1 MHATK
6 DKFAKQSPSG
16 GWLLAETLVALG
28 LIGMLLTGLSLAQ
41 IGFRKFNAYQLVRQ
55 QCLAAA
61 QAELDSFTATGKAI
75 AREDFKRLWPGLD
88 VRIEQTAGRGDW
100 SGLELIRA
108 TVSGSSRG
116 KKIVVRLSRYVAAGQ
131 ER

>member
-6 DKFAKQSPSG
+6 DKFPRQSPSG
-16 GWLLAETLVALG
+16 GWLLTETLVALG

-41 IGFRKFNAYQLVRQ
+41 IGFKKFNAYQLVRQ

-61 QAELDSFTATGKAI
+61 RAELDSFTATGKAI
-75 AREDFKRLWPGLD
+75 PQEDFRRLWPGLD
-88 VRIEQTAGRGDW
+88 VRIEQTPGKGDW
-100 SGLELIRA
+100 SGLELIGA
-108 TVSGSSRG
+108 TVGGSSRG
-116 KKIVVRLSRYVAAGQ
+116 KRIVVRLSRYVAAGQ

>member
-1 MHATK
+1 MRATK
-6 DKFAKQSPSG
+6 DRFPKDSPSG

-28 LIGMLLTGLSLAQ
+28 LVGMLLTGLSLAQ
-41 IGFRKFNAYQLVRQ
+41 IGFKKFNAYQLVRQ

-75 AREDFKRLWPGLD
+75 AQEDFERLWPGLD
-88 VRIEQTAGRGDW
+88 VRIRQTAGKGDW
-100 SGLELIRA
+100 AGLELV
-108 TVSGSSRG
+108 TVTVRGSSRR
-116 KKIVVRLSRYVAAGQ
+116 KEIEVVLSRYVAAGQ

>member
-16 GWLLAETLVALG
+16 GWLLAETLIALG
-28 LIGMLLTGLSLAQ
+28 LIGMLVTGLSLAQ
-41 IGFRKFNAYQLVRQ
+41 IGFKKFNAYQLVRQ

-75 AREDFKRLWPGLD
+75 PQNDFKRLWPGLD
-88 VRIEQTAGRGDW
+88 VRTQQTPGKGDW
-100 SGLELIRA
+100 SGLELVKV

-116 KKIVVRLSRYVAAGQ
+116 KKLAVRLSRYVAPGE